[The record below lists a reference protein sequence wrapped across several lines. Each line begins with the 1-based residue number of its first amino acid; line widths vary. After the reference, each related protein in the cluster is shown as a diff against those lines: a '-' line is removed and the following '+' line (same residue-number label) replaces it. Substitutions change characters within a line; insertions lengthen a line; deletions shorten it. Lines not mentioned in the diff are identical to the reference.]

1 MTASATSPSLA
12 ATPARRIAAIDA
24 MRGLII
30 LIMTLDHAR
39 ETFFLHRQV
48 SDPMDL
54 ASTEPA
60 LFFSRVA
67 AHFCAPMFVFLTGLS
82 AWLYANPPAGP
93 RSARGFLLKRGLFLI
108 VLELVFVSFAWSGRL
123 PPPVLYLQVIWVIGL
138 SMIALALLHRLPLRW
153 LALLGGAIVAG
164 HNALSFPGLEAGSLA
179 HAAWTV
185 LEQRGFLVAEGALRV
200 KVSYPLLAWIGV
212 ILLGYAAGPLFS
224 NTVTPAARRRIL
236 LLAGAACLSLL
247 ALLRGLNLYGEA
259 LPWRVQADPLHTVMS
274 FVNLTKY
281 PPSFNFLLMTLGVG
295 ALALAW
301 MEVANARVTAFC
313 ATFGG
318 APLFYYLAHLYLLL
332 ALRGLMSAISGGPH
346 QAGAIG
352 EIWLWSVAVIA
363 ALYYPCRWF
372 GRYKRASNRAWVRYL

>member
-1 MTASATSPSLA
+1 MTILAIAPSK
-12 ATPARRIAAIDA
+12 RIAAIDA

-54 ASTEPA
+54 ATTEPS

-82 AWLYANPPAGP
+82 AWLYANPPSGP
-93 RSARGFLLKRGLFLI
+93 RSPRAFLLKRGLFLI
-108 VLELVFVSFAWSGRL
+108 VLELVFVSFAWSGRF

-138 SMIALALLHRLPLRW
+138 SMIALALLHKVPLRW

-164 HNALSFPGLEAGSLA
+164 HNALSFPGLEPGSLA

-185 LEQRGFLVAEGALRV
+185 LEQRGFLVNEGPVRV
-200 KVSYPLLAWIGV
+200 KISYPLLAWIGV

-224 NTVTPAARRRIL
+224 NKVEPPARRRIL
-236 LLAGAACLSLL
+236 LLAGAACLLLL
-247 ALLRGLNLYGEA
+247 ALLRGFNIYGEA
-259 LPWRVQADPLHTVMS
+259 LPWSVQSDALHTAMS
-274 FVNLTKY
+274 FLNLTKY
-281 PPSFNFLLMTLGVG
+281 PPSLNFLLMTLGVG
-295 ALALAW
+295 CIVLAW
-301 MEVANARVTAFC
+301 MEAANERVVAFC

-318 APLFYYLAHLYLLL
+318 VPLFYYLAHLYLLL
-332 ALRGLMSAISGGPH
+332 ALRGLTGAVANGQPH
-346 QAGAIG
+346 QAGGIG
-352 EIWLWSVAVIA
+352 EVWLWSVAVIA

-372 GRYKRASNRAWVRYL
+372 GRYKRTSGRAWVRYL